1 MSAAELP
8 YALGGQRIGRGWIAK
23 CPAHQDRTPSLSIGK
38 SDDGKLLFYCHAGC
52 GQAQVIVALQHP
64 VLWSA
69 DLQRRHFV
77 RARSVRS
84 RPEAALDKIINEG
97 EQL

>member
-1 MSAAELP
+1 MSAAELTH
-8 YALGGQRIGRGWIAK
+8 AFGGQRVGHVWMAR
-23 CPAHQDRTPSLSIGK
+23 CPAHNNRTPSLSIGEGN
-38 SDDGKLLFYCHAGC
+38 DGKLLFYCHAGC